1 MTEYRP
7 AEVQLVFRASSRLS
21 ISEDK
26 QFDNVP
32 MAYVLWYTDIPSV
45 PSDTSG
51 MFVVRKA
58 LDHANHPQGAVIS
71 LNKII
76 FHCPLHPSIIGDPR
90 PQLTKENISSFT
102 AESLKAEMHIQQV
115 PYIYVTAC

>member
-1 MTEYRP
+1 MAEPKSAGLWANSVSGGAGRYR
-7 AEVQLVFRASSRLS
+7 
-21 ISEDK
+21 
-26 QFDNVP
+26 
-32 MAYVLWYTDIPSV
+32 YTDIPSV
-45 PSDTSG
+45 TSDTSG